1 MGKKKQE
8 SLFLGLWHIVS
19 MTGWDEQFVSAEVQ
33 AFIEFD
39 ENGTGAFEFAYI
51 RATIDYR
58 LAEREGMPAVEF
70 SWSGVADTAQV
81 CGRGWAVLSGDEL
94 KGRIFFH
101 LGDESGF
108 VARRVPTRKRTKRQ

>member
-33 AFIEFD
+33 AFIEF
-39 ENGTGAFEFAYI
+39 EGNGTGAFEFAYV

-58 LAEREGMPAVEF
+58 LGEREGMPAVEF
-70 SWSGVADTAQV
+70 SWLGVADAAQV
-81 CGRGWAVLSGDEL
+81 CGRGWGVRDGDEL
-94 KGRIFFH
+94 QGRIYFH
-101 LGDESGF
+101 LGDDYGF
-108 VARRVPTRKRTKRQ
+108 VARKAERRQGSKRK